1 MRYSFIILLLVLLSV
16 SVVSASSITVLS
28 VSEGEARSGGTATV
42 HLETRPGSG
51 SVYIDSFPLT
61 RLDTQISMR
70 FARDYACSLADIDCS
85 RRDFFYTLRAPTSII
100 GGPSAGAAMSV
111 LAYAHLTDLSLDEST
126 AMTGTVNAGGLI
138 GPVGGIEEKVV
149 AAREAGFSRVLVPA
163 FDEEV
168 SVEGIEVVRVIDV
181 EEAILYFTGED
192 VRSPPADIVVPDAY
206 RAQMERV
213 ASQLCDR
220 AERLSETVNASN
232 SSADFLSRA
241 SVASAQTDFYSAA
254 SFCFSANLDLQ
265 RRHFEEKPQ
274 SELRAIVRQLR
285 DDISVFDEEVSSYD
299 VSTIADLEIFM
310 VVRERLVES
319 FDTLEDE
326 DMNNISSSRVAFALE
341 RFSSARAWSSF
352 LGQVPSQEIDLSDEQ
367 LRMSCSQRVAEAQ
380 ERLNYV
386 QFLLESPLTDTR
398 EVVNNALED
407 QRQEEWAL
415 CLFKATKAKAE
426 ADSVITAVS
435 AGENLNETVRRQR
448 EKAQGALATQSA
460 RGNFPIIS
468 YAYYEY
474 SSSVDDVF
482 SANLYS
488 SYALE
493 LANLGIYSPPSQS
506 SGVYVDSG
514 RVVVLVGG
522 LLIGTLLGVLV
533 SLFVWRRKK

>member
-1 MRYSFIILLLVLLSV
+1 MLLVLVLLSA
-16 SVVSASSITVLS
+16 SFVSASSITVLS
-28 VSEGEARSGGTATV
+28 VSEGDSRSGGTATV

-70 FARDYACSLADIDCS
+70 FARDYACSLAEVDCS

-111 LAYAHLTDLSLDEST
+111 LAYAHLSGLSLDEST

-168 SVEGIEVVRVIDV
+168 SVDGVEVIRVIDV
-181 EEAILYFTGED
+181 EDAIFYFTGED

-220 AERLSETVNASN
+220 ADSLSATVNASN
-232 SSADFLSRA
+232 SSRDFLTRA

-265 RRHFEEKPQ
+265 RRHFEDKPQ

-285 DDISVFDEEVSSYD
+285 EDISSFDDEVSSYE

-319 FDTLEDE
+319 FDTLEAE
-326 DMNNISSSRVAFALE
+326 DMSNLSSSRVAFALE

-352 LGQVPSQEIDLSDEQ
+352 LGQVPSREIDLSDEQ

-386 QFLLESPLTDTR
+386 QFLLDSPLDDTR
-398 EVVNNALED
+398 QVVSNALED
-407 QRQEEWAL
+407 QRQGEWAL

-435 AGENLNETVRRQR
+435 AGANLNETVRRQR
-448 EKAQGALATQSA
+448 EKAQGALAAQSA

-474 SSSVDDVF
+474 SGSVDDVF

-493 LANLGIYSPPSQS
+493 LANLGIYSPASQG
-506 SGVYVDSG
+506 SGLYVDYG
-514 RVVVLVGG
+514 RVVVLIGG
-522 LLIGTLLGVLV
+522 LLIGTLLGILI
-533 SLFVWRRKK
+533 SLFVWRRK